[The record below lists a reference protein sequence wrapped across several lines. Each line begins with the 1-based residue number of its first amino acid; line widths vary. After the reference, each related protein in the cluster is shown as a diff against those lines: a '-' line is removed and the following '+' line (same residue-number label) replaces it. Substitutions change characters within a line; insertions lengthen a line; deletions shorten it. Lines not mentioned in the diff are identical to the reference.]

1 MSFFPLSK
9 LRLELE
15 GPEHSPYALNAS
27 HYQCGTRS
35 GKRRSLLTSL
45 SLPCPIVLSLFL
57 PHLSPPQVHP
67 RRNQVTKKKIGRQR
81 TKRAMTRL
89 STSLLLFGKEM
100 SGMCECT
107 RFSRWLLMSVMSA
120 VSFFF
125 SWFPSITIFNPC
137 SASAPTDVLPCLL
150 LMKSLG
156 LKASPKSLSMSVTT
170 VPPTPSE
177 MALFEGK
184 QTNNFLGTLSA
195 TTVLS
200 QPTAAAV
207 PPPSKHLSSTLSSAT
222 DTSSLSN
229 STLTTNVVDDDSD
242 HNPITMREI
251 GSKSLGVCFVAEG
264 TFDILVEV
272 VEVSEF
278 GLALPLLEK
287 TTTKKVVRVVVE
299 REED

>member
-1 MSFFPLSK
+1 MRNALRKEAFPIDVTFAPMPNRSFAFS
-9 LRLELE
+9 
-15 GPEHSPYALNAS
+15 AS
-27 HYQCGTRS
+27 
-35 GKRRSLLTSL
+35 SL
-45 SLPCPIVLSLFL
+45 SQPSIS
-57 PHLSPPQVHP
+57 SPSKSSDEEEDGPSKDQKGNDLIIHRPVAVRKGNEWHV
-67 RRNQVTKKKIGRQR
+67 RVYEILKMVVDVRN
-81 TKRAMTRL
+81 
-89 STSLLLFGKEM
+89 
-100 SGMCECT
+100 ECCK
-107 RFSRWLLMSVMSA
+107 
-120 VSFFF
+120 FFF
-125 SWFPSITIFNPC
+125 WFPSITVFNPC

-150 LMKSLG
+150 MKSLG
-156 LKASPKSLSMSVTT
+156 PKASPKSLSMSVTT

-242 HNPITMREI
+242 ENPITMREI

-287 TTTKKVVRVVVE
+287 NITKKVVRVVVE
-299 REED
+299 GEED